1 MSEQTSSIR
10 VMFFGDSICVGQGA
24 SIHKG
29 WVAKTAAHFDGV
41 REGLSGGILV
51 MNNSVNGR
59 TTRQALEDMPYHVQG
74 QSPDILIVQYGM
86 NDCNYWLS
94 DHGLPRVSPEAFK
107 ENLREIIRRGK
118 HFGARYVLLN
128 NNHPTNLTSEKMVNS
143 DITFEDS
150 NRKYNAVIR
159 DLASE
164 LGGDI
169 LFQDIEMHFQSL
181 LGEGADLSKFLLDD
195 GMHLGESGHQV
206 YFDLIS
212 PVLANAI
219 DSFGS

>member
-1 MSEQTSSIR
+1 MSDLTSSIR

-24 SIHKG
+24 SIHQG

-41 REGLSGGILV
+41 REGAEQRTLV

-86 NDCNYWLS
+86 NDCNFWES
-94 DHGLPRVSPEAFK
+94 DNGLPRVSREAFK

-128 NNHPTNLTSEKMVNS
+128 NNHPTSLTSKEMVNS
-143 DITFEDS
+143 LLTFEDS
-150 NRKYNAVIR
+150 NRQYNAVTR
-159 DLASE
+159 ELAIE
-164 LGGDI
+164 LGDDI
-169 LFQDIEMHFQSL
+169 LFQDVEMHFNAL
-181 LGEGADLSKFLLDD
+181 VEDGADLSEFLLED
-195 GMHLGESGHQV
+195 GMHLGEAGHQV

-219 DSFGS
+219 SSFAE